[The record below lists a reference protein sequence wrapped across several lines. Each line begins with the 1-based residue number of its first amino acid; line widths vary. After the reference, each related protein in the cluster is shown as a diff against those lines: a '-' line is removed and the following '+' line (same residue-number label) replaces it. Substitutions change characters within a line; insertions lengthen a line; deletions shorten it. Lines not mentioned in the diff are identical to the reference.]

1 MTDEDVIRVLKK
13 AYTAELETV
22 INYTALSVNLETFDG
37 MDVAEDIQADIQEE
51 VGHAQ
56 QLGNRLKVLGE
67 TAPTSMEDAFTFRQ
81 DGLNSIDGT
90 TDVIGAI
97 EGVME
102 AEKDAINTYKELIGA
117 ARDAE
122 DYGTQ
127 NMAMTILED
136 EEQHYQ
142 EFKSLKKTFE

>member
-1 MTDEDVIRVLKK
+1 MTNNEVIRILKK

-37 MDVAEDIQADIQEE
+37 MDVAEDIRADIQEE

-56 QLGNRLKVLGE
+56 QLGDRLKMLGE
-67 TAPTSMEDAFTFRQ
+67 TAPMSMEEAFDFRQ
-81 DGLNSIDGT
+81 DGLNAIDST
-90 TDVIGAI
+90 TDVLGAI

-102 AEKDAINTYKELIGA
+102 AEQDAIDTYKELIGA
-117 ARDAE
+117 AQDAG

-127 NMAMTILED
+127 NIAMTILVD

-142 EFKSLKKTFE
+142 EYKSLKRSFE